1 MEECLHLLFYVEG
14 ENTMAKEK
22 ILIVD
27 DEVHIIVL
35 LKFNLLNAGYDVF
48 TANDGIDAVKIAKA
62 EKPSLLL
69 LDLMLPGMDGFDVCK
84 EIKRNNEMKNTSI
97 VMLTAKGE
105 ELDKILGLE
114 LGADDYITKP
124 FSVRELL
131 ARVKAVLRRTN
142 SFNDPE
148 EEIYDSQSLKVD
160 FERHEV
166 SVNGEK
172 VDLTLKEFQLLQI
185 LIKNKGKILKRETLL
200 DKIWGYEYIG
210 ETRTVDVHIRYL
222 RKKIEEDDKNP
233 RFIETIRGVG
243 YRFNPAE

>member
-1 MEECLHLLFYVEG
+1 
-14 ENTMAKEK
+14 MAKEK

-27 DEVHIIVL
+27 DEEHIIEL
-35 LKFNLLNAGYDVF
+35 LKFNLLNSGYEIL
-48 TANDGIDAVKIAKA
+48 TANNGIDAVKIAKA

-69 LDLMLPGMDGFDVCK
+69 LDLMLPGIDGFDVCK
-84 EIKRNNEMKNTSI
+84 EIKRNNEMKSTSI
-97 VMLTAKGE
+97 IMLTAKGE

-142 SFNDPE
+142 SFNEIE
-148 EEIYDSQSLKVD
+148 EEVYNSQNLKVD

-166 SVNGEK
+166 YVNSEK
-172 VDLTLKEFQLLQI
+172 VDLTLKEFELLQI

>member
-1 MEECLHLLFYVEG
+1 
-14 ENTMAKEK
+14 MAKEK

-27 DEVHIIVL
+27 DEEHIVEL
-35 LKFNLLNAGYDVF
+35 LKFNLLNAGYDVY
-48 TANDGIDAVKIAKA
+48 TANDGIEAVKIAKA
-62 EKPSLLL
+62 EKPSLVL
-69 LDLMLPGMDGFDVCK
+69 LDLMLPGIDGFDVCK
-84 EIKRNNEMKNTSI
+84 EIKRDDEMKKTSI
-97 VMLTAKGE
+97 IMLTAKGE

-142 SFNDPE
+142 SFSETEDE
-148 EEIYDSQSLKVD
+148 VYDSQNLKVD

-166 SVNGEK
+166 CVNGK
-172 VDLTLKEFQLLQI
+172 KIDLTLKEFELLQI
-185 LIKNKGKILKRETLL
+185 LIKNRGKILKRETLL

>member
-1 MEECLHLLFYVEG
+1 
-14 ENTMAKEK
+14 MANEK

-27 DEVHIIVL
+27 DEEHIVEL
-35 LKFNLLNAGYDVF
+35 LHFNLVNAGYEVLN
-48 TANDGIDAVKIAKA
+48 ANNGIDAVKIAKA

-84 EIKRNNEMKNTSI
+84 EIKRDSEMKKTSI
-97 VMLTAKGE
+97 IMLTAKGE

-131 ARVKAVLRRTN
+131 ARVKAVLRRTS
-142 SFNDPE
+142 SFNEAEDDVYNSE
-148 EEIYDSQSLKVD
+148 NLKVD

-166 SVNGEK
+166 YVNDRK
-172 VDLTLKEFQLLQI
+172 VDLTLKEFELLQI
-185 LIKNKGKILKRETLL
+185 LIKNKGRILKRETLL

>member
-1 MEECLHLLFYVEG
+1 
-14 ENTMAKEK
+14 MANEK

-27 DEVHIIVL
+27 DEEHIVEL
-35 LKFNLLNAGYDVF
+35 LHFNLLNAGYEVLS
-48 TANDGIDAVKIAKA
+48 ANNGIDAVKIAKA

-84 EIKRNNEMKNTSI
+84 EIKRDADMKKTSI
-97 VMLTAKGE
+97 IMLTAKGE

-131 ARVKAVLRRTN
+131 ARVKAVLRRTS
-142 SFNDPE
+142 SFNEAEDDVYNSE
-148 EEIYDSQSLKVD
+148 NLKVD

-166 SVNGEK
+166 YVNDRK
-172 VDLTLKEFQLLQI
+172 VDLTLKEFELLQI
-185 LIKNKGKILKRETLL
+185 LIKNKGRILKRETLL

>member
-14 ENTMAKEK
+14 ENIMAKEK

-27 DEVHIIVL
+27 DEEHIIEL
-35 LKFNLLNAGYDVF
+35 LKFNLLNAGYEVF
-48 TANDGIDAVKIAKA
+48 TANDGIVAVKIAKA

-142 SFNDPE
+142 SFNDSE
-148 EEIYDSQSLKVD
+148 DEIYDSQSLKVD

-172 VDLTLKEFQLLQI
+172 VDLTLKEFELLQI

>member
-1 MEECLHLLFYVEG
+1 
-14 ENTMAKEK
+14 MAKEK

-27 DEVHIIVL
+27 DEEHILELI
-35 LKFNLLNAGYDVF
+35 KFNLLNAGYEVL
-48 TANDGIDAVKIAKA
+48 TANDGINAVKIAK
-62 EKPSLLL
+62 EEMPSLVL
-69 LDLMLPGMDGFDVCK
+69 LDLMLPGIDGFDVCK
-84 EIKRNNEMKNTSI
+84 EIKRDSEMKKTSI
-97 VMLTAKGE
+97 IMLTAKGE

-142 SFNDPE
+142 VFSE
-148 EEIYDSQSLKVD
+148 TQSEMYDSKNLKVD
-160 FERHEV
+160 FERHDV
-166 SVNGEK
+166 YANGK
-172 VDLTLKEFQLLQI
+172 KIDLTLKEFELLKI

-243 YRFNPAE
+243 YRFNPTE

>member
-1 MEECLHLLFYVEG
+1 
-14 ENTMAKEK
+14 MAKDK

-27 DEVHIIVL
+27 DEEHIIEL
-35 LKFNLLNAGYDVF
+35 LKFNLLNAGYDIY
-48 TANDGIDAVKIAKA
+48 TANDGIDAVKIAKS
-62 EKPSLLL
+62 EKPNLIL
-69 LDLMLPGMDGFDVCK
+69 LDLMLPGIDGFDVCK
-84 EIKRNNEMKNTSI
+84 EIKRDKDMQNTSI
-97 VMLTAKGE
+97 IMLTAKGE

-114 LGADDYITKP
+114 LGADDYMTKP

-142 SFNDPE
+142 SFTQINED
-148 EEIYDSQSLKVD
+148 IYNSQNLKVD

-166 SVNGEK
+166 FVNGDK
-172 VDLTLKEFQLLQI
+172 VDLTLKEFELLQI

-243 YRFNPAE
+243 YRFNPVEQ